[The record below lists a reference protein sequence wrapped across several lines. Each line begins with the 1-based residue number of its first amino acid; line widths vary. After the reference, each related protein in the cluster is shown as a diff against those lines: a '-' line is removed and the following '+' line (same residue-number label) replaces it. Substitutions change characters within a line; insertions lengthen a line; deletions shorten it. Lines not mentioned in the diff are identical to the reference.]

1 MDLEH
6 GRQVTAN
13 GKLALK
19 KCEDLYTA
27 IIDKIRKKRMF
38 EKRSE
43 EEKTKLEA
51 EKEERLKAIDP
62 KAALKGLVNEAV
74 RQAVGVVKMEEDS
87 EMGFNPAQ
95 ASDHDHAGDI
105 FAVLQ
110 PKNGLSPGGALGSN
124 ERQKGNGKGNKNK
137 NKNNG
142 KGKGK
147 WKVQKQGEA
156 TPSQGTSKDKDK
168 ENPGRQWKIWK
179 PAQKGHFNE
188 KQAAVPNHWQRG
200 WQNRWPQW
208 TWSRQNQWASRE
220 GQTGGK
226 GKSSGW

>member
-1 MDLEH
+1 MYE
-6 GRQVTAN
+6 
-13 GKLALK
+13 K
-19 KCEDLYTA
+19 K
-27 IIDKIRKKRMF
+27 KRKK
-38 EKRSE
+38 KA
-43 EEKTKLEA
+43 KLEA
-51 EKEERLKAIDP
+51 EKKERLKAIDP
-62 KAALKGLVNEAV
+62 KATLKGLVNEAV

-124 ERQKGNGKGNKNK
+124 EKPKGKGKCKKNKNK
-137 NKNNG
+137 NKG

-156 TPSQGTSKDKDK
+156 TPAQGTSKDKGK
-168 ENPGRQWKIWK
+168 ENPGRKWKIWK

-188 KQAAVPNHWQRG
+188 
-200 WQNRWPQW
+200 
-208 TWSRQNQWASRE
+208 
-220 GQTGGK
+220 
-226 GKSSGW
+226 